1 MEVIEFVVG
10 ALLVGWV
17 LWDVFE
23 SVVVP
28 RPTPSRV
35 RLGENL
41 VRWTWRFWR
50 WVAMRTRTGLQREQ
64 FIGSY
69 APLAVILLLVVWLIA
84 VVVGYGL
91 MLFALRDQ
99 ITPPPSD
106 LLTAAYFAGASVLTI
121 GGDLVANGPLAR
133 IVVLAAAATGFGVVA
148 LVITFLFSLFGNFQ
162 RREVLIVKLD
172 VRAGAPPSGVALLET
187 YGRHD
192 LRGELPAF
200 FSAWET
206 WAAEVLDSHL
216 AYPLLPYFRSSHDHE
231 SWVSALGAVLDAAT
245 LIMTTIE
252 DGSLAQARLVHAAG
266 RHLVEDLSHHFGF
279 SNAPDALVERFE
291 FEDAR
296 RRLGAAGYPL
306 RDAEAAWLDFARVRA
321 TYASLLNAWALY
333 WMTPPAQ
340 WIGDRSQIR
349 HHEYPGA

>member
-10 ALLVGWV
+10 ALLVAWV

-41 VRWTWRFWR
+41 VRWTWRLWR
-50 WVAMRTRTGLQREQ
+50 WVAMRTRTGLSREQ

-69 APLAVILLLVVWLIA
+69 APLAVILLLGVWLVA
-84 VVVGYGL
+84 VVLGYGL
-91 MLFALRDQ
+91 ILFALRSQ
-99 ITPPPSD
+99 ITPQPTD
-106 LLTAAYFAGASVLTI
+106 LLAAAYFAGVSVLTL
-121 GGDLVANGPLAR
+121 GGDLVATGPLAR
-133 IVVLAAAATGFGVVA
+133 VVVLAAAATGFGVVA

-162 RREVLIVKLD
+162 RREVLVVKLQA
-172 VRAGAPPSGVALLET
+172 RAGAPPSGVALLET
-187 YGRHD
+187 YGKQG
-192 LRGELPAF
+192 LRGELGTF
-200 FSAWET
+200 FSTWET

-216 AYPLLPYFRSSHDHE
+216 AYPLLPYFRSTHDHQ

-245 LIMTTIE
+245 LVMTTVE
-252 DGSLAQARLVHAAG
+252 DDALPQARLVHAAG
-266 RHLVEDLSHHFGF
+266 NHLVEDLSSHFRFASG
-279 SNAPDALVERFE
+279 PDAVVERFE

-296 RRLGAAGYPL
+296 NRLGAAGYTL
-306 RDAEAAWLDFARVRA
+306 RDGQQAWDDFAQVRSS
-321 TYASLLNAWALY
+321 YASLLNAWALY

-340 WIGDRSQIR
+340 WIGDRSVLR
-349 HHEYPGA
+349 HHRHVAP